1 MAHKTADSVKAFKQF
16 VQKHPELAKGVKEQ
30 GKTWNDIFD
39 EWVLYG
45 EDNEVWETYGVKME
59 KQKPQPDPLKKILSF
74 INGIDAKNLEERL
87 GQLNGALTS
96 IQELIGQFQPK
107 KPSQNAPQLPQNTMQ
122 NIPQN
127 MPPNM
132 RNQPFPPYQR
142 YIQQPSQ
149 PIQYLNKKD

>member
-1 MAHKTADSVKAFKQF
+1 MAHKTADSVKAFKEF
-16 VQKHPELAKGVKEQ
+16 VRKHPELAKGIKEQ

-59 KQKPQPDPLKKILSF
+59 KQKPKPDPLKKIISF

-96 IQELIGQFQPK
+96 IQELIGQFQQQP
-107 KPSQNAPQLPQNTMQ
+107 PPQNTPPLPQNSPQHMPLNMQ
-122 NIPQN
+122 N
-127 MPPNM
+127 
-132 RNQPFPPYQR
+132 RPFPPYQR
-142 YIQQPSQ
+142 YIQQPPQ